1 MHWSLLYP
9 FIFLEIPK
17 PNFIHRFIDIVTKS
31 YSKNHHGF
39 LQRTPAFWTQQ
50 QQVLC
55 CYLLQET
62 RFRGDESL
70 QLAEVMSDLQP
81 FGNAPPLA
89 LGKMQDGNAGSMD
102 LRHIMRHVYIYD
114 IQIHMFFIFIYTGIY
129 THIYIRSYTYI
140 FIFTHLEPLFDL
152 YCCFGQPL
160 KAFCFPNKTRVI
172 SFGF

>member
-102 LRHIMRHVYIYD
+102 LRHIMRHVYIYM
-114 IQIHMFFIFIYTGIY
+114 IYRYICFLYLYILVYIHIYTY
-129 THIYIRSYTYI
+129 DHTHI
-140 FIFTHLEPLFDL
+140 FLFL
-152 YCCFGQPL
+152 H
-160 KAFCFPNKTRVI
+160 I
-172 SFGF
+172 